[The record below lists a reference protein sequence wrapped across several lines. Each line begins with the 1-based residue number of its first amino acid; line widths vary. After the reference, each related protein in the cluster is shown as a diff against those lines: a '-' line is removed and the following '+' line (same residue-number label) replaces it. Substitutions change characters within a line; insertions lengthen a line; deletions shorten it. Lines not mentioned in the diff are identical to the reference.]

1 MPSASDSSLT
11 GVTMKKTMTE
21 TGGRVW
27 AGVVVAV
34 VLALAGAAVYFAV
47 ASHRNRD
54 TADSWRTRAGTLE
67 RTLTGR
73 TRQLNTRTTALN
85 KTAAALKRS
94 EADVRTLETRQRQL
108 ADEKAKVEDVRGAL
122 EVQASSL
129 ARLAGEQRDC
139 TTGLTEL
146 LNRYAAEDFAWVD
159 ANADSVSATCAQAQ
173 TDFETFQSQF
183 G

>member
-1 MPSASDSSLT
+1 MS
-11 GVTMKKTMTE
+11 E

-27 AGVVVAV
+27 AGVAAAV
-34 VLALAGAAVYFAV
+34 VVALAGAAVYFAV
-47 ASHRNRD
+47 ASHRNHEH
-54 TADSWRTRAGTLE
+54 ADQWQARASTLQ
-67 RTLTGR
+67 RTLTAR
-73 TRQLNTRTTALN
+73 TRQLNTRTNALN
-85 KTAAALKRS
+85 KTAGALKRS
-94 EADVRTLETRQRQL
+94 EADVKTLETRQRQL

-159 ANADSVSATCAQAQ
+159 ANANSISATCNQASA
-173 TDFETFQSQF
+173 DLAALESA
-183 G
+183 GGG

>member
-1 MPSASDSSLT
+1 M
-11 GVTMKKTMTE
+11 KTMSE

-27 AGVVVAV
+27 AGVVAAV
-34 VLALAGAAVYFAV
+34 VVALVGAAVYFAIV
-47 ASHRNRD
+47 SHRNRD
-54 TADSWRTRAGTLE
+54 TADSWRKRAGTLE
-67 RTLTGR
+67 RTLTAR
-73 TRQLNTRTTALN
+73 TRQLNTRTNALN
-85 KTAAALKRS
+85 KAAAALKRS

-122 EVQASSL
+122 QVQASSL

-159 ANADSVSATCAQAQ
+159 ANASGISATCNQASA
-173 TDFETFQSQF
+173 DLAALESA
-183 G
+183 GGG

>member
-1 MPSASDSSLT
+1 
-11 GVTMKKTMTE
+11 MTE

-27 AGVVVAV
+27 AGVVAAV
-34 VLALAGAAVYFAV
+34 VVALAIAAVYFAV
-47 ASHRNRD
+47 ASHRNRA
-54 TADSWRTRAGTLE
+54 TADSWRKLAGPLE
-67 RTLTGR
+67 RPLPAR
-73 TRQLNTRTTALN
+73 TRQLDTRTTALN
-85 KTAAALKRS
+85 KTAGALKRS

-122 EVQASSL
+122 EVQAGSL

-159 ANADSVSATCAQAQ
+159 ANADRVGATCKQASA
-173 TDFETFQSQF
+173 DLAALESA
-183 G
+183 GGG